1 MSSLTDKAGI
11 PGDAVAI
18 ESQIPPVPVSV
29 SLLDE
34 AHRAAAEVQAE
45 AKARAEEYLRLY
57 EVTDAMGRINPVP
70 VLLCRGG
77 MLFTLGAI
85 SLVAGRAKG
94 RKTFF
99 TTMLEA
105 AYLYGNYYTYSGMD
119 GNRPERP
126 LLHIDTE
133 QAQYKVY
140 DIRERMKRIV
150 SDEEKM
156 SDADFSRLY
165 RILSMAGKDSREIK
179 AVLKSLLHA
188 LNPGFVVVDVG
199 TDLVGDTNDNGQSS
213 DIYRELLELAK
224 DYNTHICIVAH
235 TNPNDPTGKARG
247 HFGSEGERRCECVFV
262 VEPKGEYSKATI
274 KMIRHKPIEP
284 DSEYFYIDTDGL
296 PKMFDGVPDIPE
308 EKEGRKYDELQGLFL
323 SVFQGCEG
331 LRHGE
336 IVQRIM
342 EHCRVSRRTAIRKI
356 NDSVNFSLIR
366 KEGDLYILE
375 HNSQIYENE
384 EDLPF

>member
-150 SDEEKM
+150 SDDEKM

-235 TNPNDPTGKARG
+235 TNPNDPAGKARG

-336 IVQRIM
+336 IVKKIM

>member
-11 PGDAVAI
+11 PGGVVAI
-18 ESQIPPVPVSV
+18 ESQSPPAPVSV

-34 AHRAAAEVQAE
+34 AHRSAAEVQAE

-70 VLLCRGG
+70 VLLCRGS

-105 AYLYGNYYTYSGMD
+105 AYLYGNYYTYSGMG

-179 AVLKSLLHA
+179 EVLKSLLHA

-235 TNPNDPTGKARG
+235 TNPNDPAGKARG

-296 PKMFDGVPDIPE
+296 PKMFNGVPDIPE

>member
-1 MSSLTDKAGI
+1 MSKKANN
-11 PGDAVAI
+11 DAVAI
-18 ESQIPPVPVSV
+18 ESQSPPAPVSV

-70 VLLCRGG
+70 VLLCRGS

-105 AYLYGNYYTYSGMD
+105 AYLYGNYYTYSGMG

-156 SDADFSRLY
+156 SDADFSGLY

-179 AVLKSLLHA
+179 EVLKSLLHA

-296 PKMFDGVPDIPE
+296 PKMFNGVPDIPE

>member
-1 MSSLTDKAGI
+1 MSSLTDKAGT
-11 PGDAVAI
+11 PGGVVAI
-18 ESQIPPVPVSV
+18 ESQSPPAPVSV

-34 AHRAAAEVQAE
+34 AHRSAAEVQAE

-70 VLLCRGG
+70 VLLCRGS

-105 AYLYGNYYTYSGMD
+105 AYLYGNYYTYSGMG

-179 AVLKSLLHA
+179 EVLKSLLHA

-296 PKMFDGVPDIPE
+296 PKMFGGVPDIPE

>member
-11 PGDAVAI
+11 PGDAAAI

-235 TNPNDPTGKARG
+235 TNPNDPAGKARG

>member
-11 PGDAVAI
+11 PGGVVAI
-18 ESQIPPVPVSV
+18 ESQSPPAPVSV

-34 AHRAAAEVQAE
+34 AHRSAAEVQAE

-70 VLLCRGG
+70 VLLCRGS

-105 AYLYGNYYTYSGMD
+105 AYLYGNYYTYSGMG

-179 AVLKSLLHA
+179 EVLKSLLHA

-308 EKEGRKYDELQGLFL
+308 GKEGRKYDELQGLFL

>member
-11 PGDAVAI
+11 PGGVVAI
-18 ESQIPPVPVSV
+18 ESQSPPAPVSV

-34 AHRAAAEVQAE
+34 AHRSAAEVQAE

-105 AYLYGNYYTYSGMD
+105 AYLYGNYYTYSGMG

-179 AVLKSLLHA
+179 EVLKSLLHA

-224 DYNTHICIVAH
+224 DHNTHICIVAH

>member
-45 AKARAEEYLRLY
+45 AKARAEGYLRLY

-70 VLLCRGG
+70 VLLCRGS

-105 AYLYGNYYTYSGMD
+105 AYLYGNYYTYSGMG

-179 AVLKSLLHA
+179 EVLKSLLHA

>member
-45 AKARAEEYLRLY
+45 AKARVEEYLRLY

-235 TNPNDPTGKARG
+235 TNPNDPAGKARG

-342 EHCRVSRRTAIRKI
+342 EHCQVSRRTAIRKI

>member
-235 TNPNDPTGKARG
+235 TNPNDPAGKARG

>member
-11 PGDAVAI
+11 PGGVVAI
-18 ESQIPPVPVSV
+18 ESQSPPAPVSV

-34 AHRAAAEVQAE
+34 AHRSAAEVQAE

-70 VLLCRGG
+70 VLLCRGS
-77 MLFTLGAI
+77 MLFSLGAI

-105 AYLYGNYYTYSGMD
+105 AYLYGNYYTYSGMG

-179 AVLKSLLHA
+179 EVLKSLLHA

-296 PKMFDGVPDIPE
+296 PKMFNGVPDIPE

>member
-11 PGDAVAI
+11 PGGVVAI
-18 ESQIPPVPVSV
+18 ESQSPPAPVSV

-34 AHRAAAEVQAE
+34 AHRSAAEVQAE

-70 VLLCRGG
+70 VLLCRGS

-105 AYLYGNYYTYSGMD
+105 AYLYGNYYTYSGMG

-156 SDADFSRLY
+156 SDADFSGLY

-179 AVLKSLLHA
+179 EVLKSLLHA

-308 EKEGRKYDELQGLFL
+308 GKEGRKYDELQGLFL

>member
-235 TNPNDPTGKARG
+235 TNPNDPAGKARG

-342 EHCRVSRRTAIRKI
+342 EHCQVSRRTAIRKI

>member
-11 PGDAVAI
+11 PGGVVAI
-18 ESQIPPVPVSV
+18 ESQSPPAPVSV

-34 AHRAAAEVQAE
+34 AHRSAAEVQAE

-150 SDEEKM
+150 SDDEKM

-235 TNPNDPTGKARG
+235 TNPNDPAGKARG

-336 IVQRIM
+336 IVKKIM
-342 EHCRVSRRTAIRKI
+342 EHCQVSRRTAIRKI

>member
-1 MSSLTDKAGI
+1 MSKKANN
-11 PGDAVAI
+11 DAVAI
-18 ESQIPPVPVSV
+18 ESQSLPAPVSV

-70 VLLCRGG
+70 VLLCRGS

-105 AYLYGNYYTYSGMD
+105 AYLYGNYYTYSGMG

-156 SDADFSRLY
+156 SDADFSGLY

-179 AVLKSLLHA
+179 EVLKSLLHA

-296 PKMFDGVPDIPE
+296 PKMFNGVPDIPE

>member
-1 MSSLTDKAGI
+1 MSKKANN
-11 PGDAVAI
+11 DAVAI
-18 ESQIPPVPVSV
+18 ESQSPPAPVSV

-34 AHRAAAEVQAE
+34 AHRSAAEVQAE

-70 VLLCRGG
+70 VLLCRGS

-105 AYLYGNYYTYSGMD
+105 AYLYGNYYTYSGMG

-156 SDADFSRLY
+156 SDADFSGLY

-179 AVLKSLLHA
+179 EVLKSLLHA

-247 HFGSEGERRCECVFV
+247 HFGSEGERDRKSV
-262 VEPKGEYSKATI
+262 V
-274 KMIRHKPIEP
+274 
-284 DSEYFYIDTDGL
+284 
-296 PKMFDGVPDIPE
+296 
-308 EKEGRKYDELQGLFL
+308 
-323 SVFQGCEG
+323 
-331 LRHGE
+331 
-336 IVQRIM
+336 
-342 EHCRVSRRTAIRKI
+342 
-356 NDSVNFSLIR
+356 
-366 KEGDLYILE
+366 
-375 HNSQIYENE
+375 
-384 EDLPF
+384 

>member
-34 AHRAAAEVQAE
+34 AHRADAEVQAE

-105 AYLYGNYYTYSGMD
+105 AYLYGNYYTYSGMG

-179 AVLKSLLHA
+179 EVLKSLLHA

-342 EHCRVSRRTAIRKI
+342 EHCRVSQKTARRRIAEALDLSII
-356 NDSVNFSLIR
+356 Q
-366 KEGDLYILE
+366 KEREIYTLKYDC
-375 HNSQIYENE
+375 QVYENE

>member
-11 PGDAVAI
+11 PGGVVAI
-18 ESQIPPVPVSV
+18 ESQSPPAPVSV

-34 AHRAAAEVQAE
+34 AHRSAAEVQAE

-70 VLLCRGG
+70 VLLCRGS

-105 AYLYGNYYTYSGMD
+105 AYLYGNYYTYSGMG

-179 AVLKSLLHA
+179 EVLKSLLHA

-284 DSEYFYIDTDGL
+284 DSEYFYIDTD
-296 PKMFDGVPDIPE
+296 
-308 EKEGRKYDELQGLFL
+308 
-323 SVFQGCEG
+323 
-331 LRHGE
+331 
-336 IVQRIM
+336 
-342 EHCRVSRRTAIRKI
+342 
-356 NDSVNFSLIR
+356 
-366 KEGDLYILE
+366 
-375 HNSQIYENE
+375 
-384 EDLPF
+384 

>member
-11 PGDAVAI
+11 PGGVVAI
-18 ESQIPPVPVSV
+18 ESQSPPAPVSV

-34 AHRAAAEVQAE
+34 AHRSAAEVQAE

-70 VLLCRGG
+70 VLLCRGS

-105 AYLYGNYYTYSGMD
+105 AYLYGNYYTYSGMG

-179 AVLKSLLHA
+179 EVLKSLLHA

-296 PKMFDGVPDIPE
+296 PKMFNGVPDIPE

-336 IVQRIM
+336 IVQRII

>member
-1 MSSLTDKAGI
+1 MSSLTDKAGT
-11 PGDAVAI
+11 PGGVVAI
-18 ESQIPPVPVSV
+18 ESQSPPAPVSV

-34 AHRAAAEVQAE
+34 AHRSAAEVQAE

-70 VLLCRGG
+70 VLLCRGS

-105 AYLYGNYYTYSGMD
+105 AYLYGNYYTYSGMG

-156 SDADFSRLY
+156 SDADFSGLY

-179 AVLKSLLHA
+179 EVLKSLLHA

-284 DSEYFYIDTDGL
+284 DCEYFYIDTDGL

-323 SVFQGCEG
+323 SVFRGCEG

-336 IVQRIM
+336 IIQRIM

>member
-150 SDEEKM
+150 SDDEKM

-235 TNPNDPTGKARG
+235 TNPNDPAGKARG